1 MTPWS
6 VRPMAGI
13 SSSAARWT
21 MAGMRLA
28 PSRSEYSVWL
38 WRWTKVLGVCGIVW
52 IRAGG
57 DPVDSLSRLTT
68 VPAWTANAL
77 TVAGTV
83 IATAGFVLTARFF
96 VRYLKARG
104 SLPGDRKEAARAQLR
119 MLASGSTHLIVEGI
133 GVTMLFA
140 GTVMPT

>member
-1 MTPWS
+1 
-6 VRPMAGI
+6 
-13 SSSAARWT
+13 
-21 MAGMRLA
+21 
-28 PSRSEYSVWL
+28 
-38 WRWTKVLGVCGIVW
+38 
-52 IRAGG
+52 
-57 DPVDSLSRLTT
+57 LTT

-140 GTVMPT
+140 GTVMTYKLPAWLVLCGVALTLAAVSSAITLRWAARRLR